1 MRFEDAVKK
10 SIKAFIAGKMPQELS
25 GQADTEI
32 MFTPEYF
39 DKMESDLD
47 LSPSEEESEDE
58 SA

>member
-25 GQADTEI
+25 RQADTEI